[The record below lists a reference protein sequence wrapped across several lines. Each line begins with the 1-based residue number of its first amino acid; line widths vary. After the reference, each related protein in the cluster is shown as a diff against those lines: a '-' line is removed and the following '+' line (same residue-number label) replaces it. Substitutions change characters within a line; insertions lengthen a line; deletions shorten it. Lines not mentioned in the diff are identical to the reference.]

1 MKLSFED
8 EDSFKEGVGSLNFN
22 KPPSDPNALVL
33 PEVGNSSIPA
43 QEMNEDIRFDN
54 SSNHLDSLGG
64 AGGSGSAD
72 TPLQERSDEIEIVAR
87 DT

>member
-1 MKLSFED
+1 MKRSFDD
-8 EDSFKEGVGSLNFN
+8 EDSFKESLDFN

-43 QEMNEDIRFDN
+43 QEINEDIRP
-54 SSNHLDSLGG
+54 NHLDSFGGLG

-72 TPLQERSDEIEIVAR
+72 TPAQEWGDEIEVVAR
-87 DT
+87 DA